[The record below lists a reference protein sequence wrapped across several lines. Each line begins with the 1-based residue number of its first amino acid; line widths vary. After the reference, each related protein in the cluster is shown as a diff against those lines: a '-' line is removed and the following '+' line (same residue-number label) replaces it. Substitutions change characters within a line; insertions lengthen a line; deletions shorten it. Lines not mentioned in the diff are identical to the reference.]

1 MFYVDPDRQED
12 IATVL
17 AGMLFVQPL
26 FDTSGS
32 WITYYEPSH
41 IG

>member
-1 MFYVDPDRQED
+1 MFYVEPDRQED
-12 IATVL
+12 VGTVL
-17 AGMLFVQPL
+17 AGMFFVQPL